1 MNFLLIFSL
10 AIIFIVFL
18 TSLGFFVLNV
28 IKLKEYN
35 KISSLLGL
43 SIFIFFTNI
52 FYFFFNFSIG
62 IISIIFILLFFF
74 SFYFNLKN
82 SNDEFFIVNKSN
94 FLLSVP
100 VISFLLLLALIYGE
114 QFYIFRGNYWD
125 YFYYIKQALLI
136 SDNNFK
142 NLTLNSHGLEESVKG
157 VLYDKFNYE
166 APSVSLVLSFFLK
179 LKFFSV
185 FELAYVFTIILLSLI
200 SISFNFIFFKINKV
214 NYYLI
219 PVVFTLSFWC
229 LYIFEI
235 QALRHLCSLGLF
247 ISSIGLLCEFN
258 VNFNK
263 KKTKYFLI
271 LTFLQSSI
279 FLIYSEFFLFNALF
293 LFIYFFLLIFKKKIS
308 LLNYKI
314 ILIILFFFLI
324 FSLPGY
330 KSNLLPIIN
339 NIKSFKDLSGLD
351 FWGYYGA
358 FILGKNNLI
367 SNSDFVENLKHQI
380 HFNNLGS
387 YNLLIYIINSHFL
400 NNYNL
405 ILINI
410 IPSFFGF
417 YFLTDGSGGISFAI
431 LIVVFCVYLITKFLK
446 NLYFIFRYSN
456 NFHLILI
463 SLFVTWLVCSFILI
477 INNSYWGLIKLYFY
491 FFIFFLLTTFFI
503 YKKEKR
509 NFYLAPNLFLIALL
523 AIFPLYK
530 YSQNNSGIGRNDSF
544 PSILNSSMK
553 KDFNWF
559 IDRNEL
565 KSCHN
570 IIVEI
575 KLNKENV
582 VKAYYA
588 KLILVHDKLDY
599 NYYFDEKK
607 LLNNFYDCSII
618 ISNSNFLLI
627 KNE

>member
-10 AIIFIVFL
+10 AIIFIIFL
-18 TSLGFFVLNV
+18 TSLGFFVLNT
-28 IKLKEYN
+28 IKLEGYD

-43 SIFIFFTNI
+43 SIFIFFANI
-52 FYFFFNFSIG
+52 FYFFLNLSII
-62 IISIIFILLFFF
+62 IISIIFFSLFFF
-74 SFYFNLKN
+74 SFYFNLKK
-82 SNDEFFIVNKSN
+82 SKKKFSTVNQSN
-94 FLLSVP
+94 FVLSIP
-100 VISFLLLLALIYGE
+100 IISFFLLLALIYGE
-114 QFYIFRGNYWD
+114 QFYIFKGNYWD
-125 YFYYIKQALLI
+125 YFYYIKQALFI

-142 NLTLNSHGLEESVKG
+142 NLTLNSYGLKDDITA
-157 VLYDKFNYE
+157 VLHDKFNYD

-179 LKFFSV
+179 LKFFSI

-214 NYYLI
+214 DYYLI
-219 PVVFTLSFWC
+219 PIVFTLSFWC

-235 QALRHLCSLGLF
+235 HALRHLCSLGLF
-247 ISSIGLLCEFN
+247 ICSIGLLYEFN

-263 KKTKYFLI
+263 KKIKYFLI

-308 LLNYKI
+308 LSNYKI
-314 ILIILFFFLI
+314 ILIILLLFLI

-330 KSNLLPIIN
+330 RSNLLYLIN
-339 NIKSFKDLSGLD
+339 NIKNFKDLSGLD

-358 FILGKNNLI
+358 FILGKSNLVN
-367 SNSDFVENLKHQI
+367 NSDFVENLKYQI

-387 YNLLIYIINSHFL
+387 YNLFFYIIKFHFL

-417 YFLTDGSGGISFAI
+417 YFLMEASGGLLFAFLIIAIS
-431 LIVVFCVYLITKFLK
+431 VYLLTKFFK
-446 NLYFIFRYSN
+446 NLYFIFRYSS

-463 SLFVTWLVCSFILI
+463 SLFVTWLVCSVILF

-491 FFIFFLLTTFFI
+491 FFIFFLLTTFFV
-503 YKKEKR
+503 YKKVKR
-509 NFYLAPNLFLIALL
+509 GFYLAPNLLLIFLL
-523 AIFPLYK
+523 ALFPLYK
-530 YSQNNSGIGRNDSF
+530 YSQYNSGIGRDDSF
-544 PSILNSSMK
+544 PSILNISMK

-559 IDRNEL
+559 IDRNEI
-565 KSCHN
+565 KSCNN
-570 IIVEI
+570 IVVQS

-582 VKAYYA
+582 VKTYYI
-588 KLILVHDKLDY
+588 KLILTHDTINY

-607 LLNNFYDCSII
+607 LLNNSYDCRIT
-618 ISNSNFLLI
+618 ISNSNFLLSKI
-627 KNE
+627 

>member
-18 TSLGFFVLNV
+18 TSLGFFFLNA
-28 IKLKEYN
+28 IKLEEYN
-35 KISSLLGL
+35 KISSLFGL
-43 SIFIFFTNI
+43 SILIFFSNI
-52 FYFFFNFSIG
+52 FYFFFYFSISV
-62 IISIIFILLFFF
+62 ISIIFFLLFLF

-82 SNDEFFIVNKSN
+82 SNNEFYIVNKN
-94 FLLSVP
+94 NLLLSIP
-100 VISFLLLLALIYGE
+100 VILFFLLLALIYGE

-125 YFYYIKQALLI
+125 YFYYIKQAALI

-142 NLTLNSHGLEESVKG
+142 NLTLNSYNIEEGVKG

-185 FELAYVFTIILLSLI
+185 FELAYVFTLILLSLI

-219 PVVFTLSFWC
+219 PVALTLSFWC
-229 LYIFEI
+229 IYIFEI

-247 ISSIGLLCEFN
+247 ISSIGLLCDFN

-263 KKTKYFLI
+263 KKINYFLVLI
-271 LTFLQSSI
+271 FVESSVFI
-279 FLIYSEFFLFNALF
+279 IYTEFFLFNALF
-293 LFIYFFLLIFKKKIS
+293 LLIYFFLLFIKKKI
-308 LLNYKI
+308 LLCNYKI

-324 FSLPGY
+324 FSFPGY
-330 KSNLLPIIN
+330 KSNLLPLIN
-339 NIKSFKDLSGLD
+339 NIKSFKDLSSLD

-358 FILGKNNLI
+358 FILGKNNLVG
-367 SNSDFVENLKHQI
+367 NSYFVENLRYQI
-380 HFNNLGS
+380 HFNDLGS
-387 YNLLIYIINSHFL
+387 YNLFIYIINSHFL

-405 ILINI
+405 ILFNI
-410 IPSFFGF
+410 IPSFFGL
-417 YFLTDGSGGISFAI
+417 YFLTKGYGGLLFAFLIIAIS
-431 LIVVFCVYLITKFLK
+431 VYLLTKFLK

-456 NFHLILI
+456 NFHSILI

-503 YKKEKR
+503 YQKVKR
-509 NFYLAPNLFLIALL
+509 NFYLTPNLLLIALL
-523 AIFPLYK
+523 TIFPFYK
-530 YSQNNSGIGRNDSF
+530 YSQYNSGIGRNDSF

-553 KDFNWF
+553 RDFNWF
-559 IDRNEL
+559 INRNEL

-570 IIVEI
+570 IMVES

-582 VKAYYA
+582 VKAYYV
-588 KLILVHDKLDY
+588 KIILVHDKLDY

-607 LLNNFYDCSII
+607 LLNNSYDCRII

-627 KNE
+627 KK

>member
-1 MNFLLIFSL
+1 M
-10 AIIFIVFL
+10 
-18 TSLGFFVLNV
+18 
-28 IKLKEYN
+28 
-35 KISSLLGL
+35 
-43 SIFIFFTNI
+43 
-52 FYFFFNFSIG
+52 
-62 IISIIFILLFFF
+62 
-74 SFYFNLKN
+74 
-82 SNDEFFIVNKSN
+82 
-94 FLLSVP
+94 
-100 VISFLLLLALIYGE
+100 
-114 QFYIFRGNYWD
+114 
-125 YFYYIKQALLI
+125 
-136 SDNNFK
+136 
-142 NLTLNSHGLEESVKG
+142 
-157 VLYDKFNYE
+157 
-166 APSVSLVLSFFLK
+166 
-179 LKFFSV
+179 
-185 FELAYVFTIILLSLI
+185 
-200 SISFNFIFFKINKV
+200 
-214 NYYLI
+214 
-219 PVVFTLSFWC
+219 
-229 LYIFEI
+229 
-235 QALRHLCSLGLF
+235 
-247 ISSIGLLCEFN
+247 
-258 VNFNK
+258 
-263 KKTKYFLI
+263 LI
-271 LTFLQSSI
+271 LTKKKINYFLVLIFVESSV
-279 FLIYSEFFLFNALF
+279 FLIYTEFFLFNVLF
-293 LFIYFFLLIFKKKIS
+293 LLIYFFLLFIKKKF
-308 LLNYKI
+308 LLCNYKI

-358 FILGKNNLI
+358 FILGKNNLVG
-367 SNSDFVENLKHQI
+367 NSYFVENLKYQI

-387 YNLLIYIINSHFL
+387 YNLFIYIINSHFL

-491 FFIFFLLTTFFI
+491 FFIFFILTTFFI
-503 YKKEKR
+503 YKKVKK
-509 NFYLAPNLFLIALL
+509 NFYLAPNLLLIAILS
-523 AIFPLYK
+523 IFPLYK
-530 YSQNNSGIGRNDSF
+530 YSQYNSGIGRSDSF

-565 KSCHN
+565 KSCRN
-570 IIVEI
+570 IIVES
-575 KLNKENV
+575 KLNKENI

-588 KLILVHDKLDY
+588 KLILVHDKLEY

-607 LLNNFYDCSII
+607 LLNNSYDCSII

-627 KNE
+627 KK

>member
-1 MNFLLIFSL
+1 MNFLIIFSL

-18 TSLGFFVLNV
+18 TSLGFFFLNA
-28 IKLKEYN
+28 IKLVEYN

-43 SIFIFFTNI
+43 SIFIFFSNI
-52 FYFFFNFSIG
+52 FYFFFNFSISV
-62 IISIIFILLFFF
+62 ISIIFFLLFLF

-82 SNDEFFIVNKSN
+82 SNNEFYIVNKN
-94 FLLSVP
+94 NLRLSIP
-100 VISFLLLLALIYGE
+100 VILFFLLLALIYGE

-142 NLTLNSHGLEESVKG
+142 NLTLNSYGLEEGVKG

-185 FELAYVFTIILLSLI
+185 FELAYVFTLILLSLI

-219 PVVFTLSFWC
+219 PVAFTLSFWC

-247 ISSIGLLCEFN
+247 ISSIGLLCDFN

-263 KKTKYFLI
+263 KKINYFLVLI
-271 LTFLQSSI
+271 LVESSV
-279 FLIYSEFFLFNALF
+279 FLIYTEFFLFNALF
-293 LFIYFFLLIFKKKIS
+293 LLIYFFLLLIKKKI
-308 LLNYKI
+308 LLCNYKI

-324 FSLPGY
+324 FSFPGY

-358 FILGKNNLI
+358 FILGKNNLVG
-367 SNSDFVENLKHQI
+367 NSYFVENLKYQI

-387 YNLLIYIINSHFL
+387 YNLFIYIINSHFL

-405 ILINI
+405 ILFNI
-410 IPSFFGF
+410 IPSFFGL
-417 YFLTDGSGGISFAI
+417 YFLTEGSGGLLFAFLIISI
-431 LIVVFCVYLITKFLK
+431 SLYLLTKFLK

-456 NFHLILI
+456 NFHSILI
-463 SLFVTWLVCSFILI
+463 SLFVTWLICSFILI
-477 INNSYWGLIKLYFY
+477 INDSYWGLIKLYFY
-491 FFIFFLLTTFFI
+491 FFLFFLLTTFFI
-503 YKKEKR
+503 YQKVKR
-509 NFYLAPNLFLIALL
+509 NFYLAPNLLLIALL
-523 AIFPLYK
+523 TIFPFYK
-530 YSQNNSGIGRNDSF
+530 YSQYNSGIGRNDSF

-553 KDFNWF
+553 RDFNWF
-559 IDRNEL
+559 INRNEL

-570 IIVEI
+570 IIVES

-599 NYYFDEKK
+599 NYYFNEKK
-607 LLNNFYDCSII
+607 LLNNSYDCRII

-627 KNE
+627 KK